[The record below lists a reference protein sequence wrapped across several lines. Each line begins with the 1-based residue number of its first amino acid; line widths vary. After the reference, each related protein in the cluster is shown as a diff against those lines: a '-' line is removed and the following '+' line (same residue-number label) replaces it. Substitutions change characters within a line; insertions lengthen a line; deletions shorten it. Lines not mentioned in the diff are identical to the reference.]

1 MVHLLGYFTSRLWD
15 SLTSYGLRAAS
26 VVTGRFREGHVPT
39 KTKLE
44 KAVEENAAD
53 LNDAQRE
60 LVLAQFADW
69 KRNRTRIA
77 QVEDTLRLSRSKD
90 SPGSQKTAEL
100 VNERAQLIDIN
111 GRIAKRLFE
120 QLSDR
125 S

>member
-1 MVHLLGYFTSRLWD
+1 M
-15 SLTSYGLRAAS
+15 
-26 VVTGRFREGHVPT
+26 PT

-44 KAVEENAAD
+44 KAVEENASA